1 MKRILLVAVLH
12 AALVSASWA
21 QEESVSGSVE
31 TSAGV
36 GGSFPIAT
44 FSDNAK
50 TGFALGLHVG
60 YYVNHFIAVGGDFG
74 YYANN
79 ASDELNKK
87 LSDDTGTTVEA
98 EFDMLQLT
106 AYGKFLLLP
115 KKSVAPYA
123 KAQLGYYWLRGKAK
137 ASLDDG
143 SDVPVNCSPPG
154 CPSVQEWVSDFGLGA
169 GAGVHFRFWGIVG
182 AFGDLIYNAVFTEGD
197 TTQFVSLQGGII
209 VFLPSI

>member
-1 MKRILLVAVLH
+1 MKRILVVAVLH

-21 QEESVSGSVE
+21 QEESVSGSIE
-31 TSAGV
+31 QSAGV
-36 GGSFPIAT
+36 GASFPVGA
-44 FSDNAK
+44 FSDDAK

-74 YYANN
+74 YNANN

-87 LSDDTGTTVEA
+87 LSDDTGATVEA

-106 AYGKFLLLP
+106 AYGKFLFLP
-115 KKSVAPYA
+115 KKKVVPYA

-137 ASLDDG
+137 ATLG
-143 SDVPVNCSPPG
+143 GPVDCSPPG
-154 CPSVQEWVSDFGLGA
+154 CPSVQEWVGDFGLGG

-182 AFGDLIYNAVFTEGD
+182 AFGDVLYNAVFTEGE

-209 VFLPSI
+209 LFLPGI